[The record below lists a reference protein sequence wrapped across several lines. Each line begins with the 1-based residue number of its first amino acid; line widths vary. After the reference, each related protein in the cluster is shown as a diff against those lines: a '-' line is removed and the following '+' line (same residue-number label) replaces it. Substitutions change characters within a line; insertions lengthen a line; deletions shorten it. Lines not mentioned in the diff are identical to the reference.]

1 MKAWDVAYMQRRVTP
16 TAGRRHRFITASP
29 PFPRFPPRAVAT
41 NEYGLL
47 TQADSKSMKLA
58 QNQFEIPQW
67 VNKSG
72 GGAF

>member
-16 TAGRRHRFITASP
+16 TAGRRHRFITAPPP

-47 TQADSKSMKLA
+47 TQADSKEH
-58 QNQFEIPQW
+58 EIGT
-67 VNKSG
+67 KSV
-72 GGAF
+72 